1 MKKLLAAVGIG
12 AALIAGPLAVAG
24 LAPAAPASADSG
36 LTSTEKYLARSYSQF
51 ICLQLKI
58 IDQGTYGDNLTV
70 EGLTSALSN
79 ELWNE
84 NVPKIMAASVST
96 YCPQYKGMLS

>member
-1 MKKLLAAVGIG
+1 M
-12 AALIAGPLAVAG
+12 
-24 LAPAAPASADSG
+24 
-36 LTSTEKYLARSYSQF
+36 TSTEKYLARSYSQF
-51 ICLQLKI
+51 ICLQMKI

-70 EGLTSALSN
+70 EGLTRALSD

-96 YCPQYKGMLS
+96 YCPQYNGMLS

>member
-1 MKKLLAAVGIG
+1 MKRLILAGLVA
-12 AALIAGPLAVAG
+12 LAVAS

-51 ICLQLKI
+51 ICLQMKI

-70 EGLTSALSN
+70 EGLTRALSD

-96 YCPQYKGMLS
+96 YCPQYLGMLS

>member
-1 MKKLLAAVGIG
+1 MKKLIIGGLAA
-12 AALIAGPLAVAG
+12 LAVI

-36 LTSTEKYLARSYSQF
+36 LSSTEKHLARVYSEF
-51 ICLQLKI
+51 LCSNLKM

-96 YCPQYKGMLS
+96 YCPQYKGMLT

>member
-1 MKKLLAAVGIG
+1 MKRLILAGLVA
-12 AALIAGPLAVAG
+12 LAVAS

-51 ICLQLKI
+51 ICLQMKI

-70 EGLTSALSN
+70 EGLTSALSD

-84 NVPKIMAASVST
+84 NVPKIMTASVST